1 MDHLELTKSEEQ
13 LIRRLGMAV
22 RARWN
27 AIPPFAQ
34 DQILDQASEAEIW
47 PASTD
52 VREALTSFLEK
63 PAPDEPP
70 LE

>member
-13 LIRRLGMAV
+13 LVRRLGMAV
-22 RARWN
+22 R
-27 AIPPFAQ
+27 
-34 DQILDQASEAEIW
+34 AEIW

-63 PAPDEPP
+63 PAKQELP
-70 LE
+70 LEEFALGSERK